1 MNSLDRAMKR
11 KQKAERVLTDLQLIQ
26 KWRTVGDC
34 FVVGAAA
41 YNLMVSPDIDLETF
55 CDVPNPHIIMSELAM
70 LTLNKN
76 VIELK
81 YRDYTSSYFNGYYF
95 KLLYRAEELE

>member
-41 YNLMVSPDIDLETF
+41 YNLMVSPIF
-55 CDVPNPHIIMSELAM
+55 ICDVPNPHIIMSELAM

-81 YRDYTSSYFNGYYF
+81 YRDYTSSDFNGYYF